1 MCDVTVIEGIN
12 YFSRGTPYSSVS
24 KKNKFTSFGF
34 VCLSKKKKSF
44 VLVELHWF
52 HKEKFGD
59 WRINSAFS
67 LSLESMK
74 KDGAVAAASRRR
86 MRLEIGG
93 RQTGQ

>member
-1 MCDVTVIEGIN
+1 MFQRKTNLLPLGL
-12 YFSRGTPYSSVS
+12 SV
-24 KKNKFTSFGF
+24 G
-34 VCLSKKKKSF
+34 LKKKKSF